1 MVENSRK
8 SRNRILTMKDRIAI
22 RTLYEEG
29 NWTQQE
35 LADMFNVSQ
44 PRISMIINDTLGEIR
59 YV

>member
-1 MVENSRK
+1 
-8 SRNRILTMKDRIAI
+8 MKDRIAI